1 MLQRTILRLFINR
14 LLSELGVCREGG
26 EANQLDTTGHSEGG
40 VIFRCLLPSGEWSQP
55 DFCVEKLQE
64 SKRLPKCGRLIREQV
79 LEVVRCQA
87 LGETVFS
94 EHVRYRLGFALLQ
107 VPYFFLDC
115 SR

>member
-55 DFCVEKLQE
+55 DFCVEKL
-64 SKRLPKCGRLIREQV
+64 
-79 LEVVRCQA
+79 
-87 LGETVFS
+87 
-94 EHVRYRLGFALLQ
+94 
-107 VPYFFLDC
+107 
-115 SR
+115 